1 MTMLDEV
8 ELRVRRT
15 ICNTWS
21 AGKTTV
27 EGRISLD
34 DFDTLLNAASST
46 AVTLRQFRDF
56 VCKHAKV
63 WSIDGSHH
71 NPIWQRVAEALDAV
85 GLNDLPICRV
95 CDALDR
101 ENRFAFTDLCPA
113 CAAAL
118 GGGMVTVE
126 FGPCRVCGCTTED
139 CRQCIAATG
148 SPCHWVEYDLCSA
161 CSVAA
166 PVPLDE
172 CTMEHCPNCNGQII
186 FGKCAC
192 AAAAARRD
200 VGLADDELPDPA
212 QAAALSGSTYELD
225 RKYPT
230 VDWTPAELM
239 LFLLETRR
247 SRNWMVSDEGKVLVK
262 SRDDGSWWHL
272 CRTDL
277 SDNVVTWTESTTD
290 AEYWSDPL
298 GKFAKSFHYGAR
310 IDINEKVIAVVD
322 ALTDG

>member
-1 MTMLDEV
+1 MNEIDEI

-21 AGKTTV
+21 HGAITV
-27 EGRISLD
+27 EGRISLA
-34 DFDTLLNAASST
+34 DFEALLKAARDTST

-101 ENRFAFTDLCPA
+101 ENRFAYTDLCPG

-148 SPCHWVEYDLCSA
+148 SPCHWVEHDLCSA
-161 CSVAA
+161 CASGADVRNGD
-166 PVPLDE
+166 PLD
-172 CTMEHCPNCNGQII
+172 
-186 FGKCAC
+186 
-192 AAAAARRD
+192 AAARCD
-200 VGLADDELPDPA
+200 VGLADGELPDPA
-212 QAAALSGSTYELD
+212 QAAALSGSTYEL
-225 RKYPT
+225 K
-230 VDWTPAELM
+230 
-239 LFLLETRR
+239 R
-247 SRNWMVSDEGKVLVK
+247 STDHCPDCGGYIGGEP
-262 SRDDGSWWHL
+262 RDGRCHCPMSL
-272 CRTDL
+272 
-277 SDNVVTWTESTTD
+277 
-290 AEYWSDPL
+290 
-298 GKFAKSFHYGAR
+298 
-310 IDINEKVIAVVD
+310 
-322 ALTDG
+322 